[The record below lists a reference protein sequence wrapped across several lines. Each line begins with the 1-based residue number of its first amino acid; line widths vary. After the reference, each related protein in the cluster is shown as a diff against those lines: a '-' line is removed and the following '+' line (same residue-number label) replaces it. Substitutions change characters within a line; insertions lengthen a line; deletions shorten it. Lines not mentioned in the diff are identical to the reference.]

1 MGLFLIIKASI
12 ALGIAWTPLNI
23 FYTVIMI
30 ASGAVIFMA
39 INLITASASFWM
51 TDSLPLIAGVWQT
64 NEFAKY
70 PLDIYNS
77 VIQKVFTWIIP
88 YGLVSFYPASYLL
101 GKDVSGITLALPLIA
116 IVLSLI
122 AYRIWQIGLQQYT
135 STGS

>member
-1 MGLFLIIKASI
+1 
-12 ALGIAWTPLNI
+12 
-23 FYTVIMI
+23 
-30 ASGAVIFMA
+30 
-39 INLITASASFWM
+39 M

-77 VIQKVFTWIIP
+77 VIRKVFTWIIP
-88 YGLVSFYPASYLL
+88 YGLISFYPASYLL
-101 GKDVSGITLALPLIA
+101 ERDVGGVVWALPFVA

-122 AYRIWQIGLQQYT
+122 AYRIWQVGLRQYT